1 MPVHPATI
9 CSYAGCSAR
18 VHDGSGRCHRH
29 PRPKHAWGDDR
40 KRGSRHQR
48 GYGTVWDKLRKRI
61 LLRDDYLCQV
71 CLRAGRLSP
80 AKAVDHIRSKAQG
93 GSDDPLNLQ
102 SICGSCHN
110 AKTAEEASLSRRDG
124 LG

>member
-1 MPVHPATI
+1 MPVRPATI
-9 CSYAGCSAR
+9 CSYVGCSAR
-18 VHDGSGRCHRH
+18 VREGSGRCRLH

-71 CLRAGRLSP
+71 CQRARRLSP
-80 AKAVDHIRSKAQG
+80 ATAVDHIRAKALG

-102 SICGSCHN
+102 SICGLCHS
-110 AKTAEEASLSRRDG
+110 AKTARERDK
-124 LG
+124 